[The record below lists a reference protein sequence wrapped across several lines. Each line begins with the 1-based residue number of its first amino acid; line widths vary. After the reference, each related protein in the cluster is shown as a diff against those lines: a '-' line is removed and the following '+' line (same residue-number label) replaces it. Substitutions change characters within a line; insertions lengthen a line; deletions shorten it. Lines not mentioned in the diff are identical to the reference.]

1 MGFSLTCQ
9 GCSPP
14 PNELD
19 SLYDF
24 INNPS
29 LSSSSGVS
37 STTSTQTAENNNFI
51 LPDIDLTHWKV
62 TLPVGNPTSVRPPEI
77 LNYADMIFLL
87 IRKDIDAQIDSYYEL
102 LGKELDKDEI
112 IRATLDMESAVETHP
127 NHRILYYEDMVNFLS
142 RREDERF

>member
-1 MGFSLTCQ
+1 MYKKIVILSHWRVGSTNFKKTLEQITGQEFWNEPDFNKHKNTINSMGFEKFMEKTK
-9 GCSPP
+9 
-14 PNELD
+14 
-19 SLYDF
+19 
-24 INNPS
+24 
-29 LSSSSGVS
+29 
-37 STTSTQTAENNNFI
+37 
-51 LPDIDLTHWKV
+51 WKSMKCDYEKSKEF
-62 TLPVGNPTSVRPPEI
+62 LPEI

-102 LGKELDKDEI
+102 LGEELNKDEI

>member
-1 MGFSLTCQ
+1 MKCDYEKSKEFL
-9 GCSPP
+9 
-14 PNELD
+14 
-19 SLYDF
+19 
-24 INNPS
+24 
-29 LSSSSGVS
+29 
-37 STTSTQTAENNNFI
+37 
-51 LPDIDLTHWKV
+51 
-62 TLPVGNPTSVRPPEI
+62 PEI

-112 IRATLDMESAVETHP
+112 IRATIEMESIVERHP